1 MASPAVAKP
10 QRCPRCLDAWIPV
23 GKNRCPSCGFWS
35 WGVTVSNESG
45 DGSILLEDIV
55 SSNVDRMVTGPWDEC
70 FGCIEKE
77 DGTDG
82 LPGVVRGSSNLIGG
96 SPGAGK
102 STLFLQMA
110 MGVINNYKLPV
121 LYLSAEE
128 QLPQIKARAE
138 RLRIASNRLL
148 RFVDMRKG
156 SADLGAVLKKYQFGL
171 LILDSLKAITESDEG
186 AIMVCKI
193 VKEFATMQHAPAMI
207 SQHVTKGDEIAGLMA
222 LQHEVDATLTFFPD
236 AEGIDPR
243 KGEAPR
249 ILETQKNRN
258 GKAFVSV
265 EFLMTARGLVLNT
278 NEDEE
283 EEEKDEDEEVS

>member
-1 MASPAVAKP
+1 MAAAHPSKLK
-10 QRCPRCLDAWIPV
+10 CPRCTNNTIPD
-23 GKNRCPSCGFWS
+23 GKNRCTSCGFWN
-35 WGVTVSNESG
+35 WGVTVTNEPG
-45 DGSILLEDIV
+45 DGSILLEDIT
-55 SSNVDRMVTGPWDEC
+55 SSNVDRMITGPWDGC
-70 FGCIEKE
+70 FGCVENE

-82 LPGVVRGSSNLIGG
+82 PAGIVRGSSNMIGG

-110 MGVINNYKLPV
+110 MGVITNYKLPV

-138 RLRIASNRLL
+138 RLKITGSRLL
-148 RFVDMRKG
+148 RFIDMRKG
-156 SADLGAVLKKYQFGL
+156 SADLGAVLKKYQFGM
-171 LILDSLKAITESDEG
+171 LILDSLRAITETDEG

-236 AEGIDPR
+236 PERVDPES
-243 KGEAPR
+243 GEAPR
-249 ILETQKNRN
+249 MLETQKNRN

-265 EFLMTARGLVLNT
+265 EFNMTKRGLVLNT
-278 NEDEE
+278 NDDEEEDEE
-283 EEEKDEDEEVS
+283 DENE